1 MQAPP
6 RQTQVQSV
14 RFRFA
19 GRCSIEQCSMDSVK
33 CERNSRRRM
42 PLFYF
47 KTLKKKEQK
56 EIHT

>member
-19 GRCSIEQCSMDSVK
+19 GKCSIEQCPMDS
-33 CERNSRRRM
+33 ERERDSKRRM

-47 KTLKKKEQK
+47 KTLEKKEQK
-56 EIHT
+56 EVHT